1 MSHIHKKS
9 VKYGRTDGQQI
20 QNRDTD
26 VQDGVFLCLSNKK
39 KTKASETRQSGGT
52 DWMGWGPPLGK
63 CFNYTTPKQNCNLYS
78 KHSKGTKLKILF
90 SVFVSFFF
98 GALLKLTFCVK
109 VITSVLLRFQFFEET
124 KPLFPAAITSHT
136 KSSVGNVNRNKYRK
150 VWQY

>member
-1 MSHIHKKS
+1 MKP
-9 VKYGRTDGQQI
+9 GRVEALTGWAGD
-20 QNRDTD
+20 
-26 VQDGVFLCLSNKK
+26 
-39 KTKASETRQSGGT
+39 
-52 DWMGWGPPLGK
+52 WGPPLGK

-90 SVFVSFFF
+90 SVFVWFFF

-136 KSSVGNVNRNKYRK
+136 KSSVGNVNRKNIGRYGSIEWTLIRYNSPSAI
-150 VWQY
+150 QSFISIII

>member
-1 MSHIHKKS
+1 MKP
-9 VKYGRTDGQQI
+9 GRVEALTGWAGD
-20 QNRDTD
+20 
-26 VQDGVFLCLSNKK
+26 
-39 KTKASETRQSGGT
+39 
-52 DWMGWGPPLGK
+52 WGPPLGK

-150 VWQY
+150 VWQYWMDINKVQFPIRHTIFYFYYYLNLFIFKVRLAW